1 MIKLFPL
8 LEVRVNNPTIFFKLK
23 LTNELDEFGVSSVD
37 ITVRHW
43 GIIEGGWID
52 EYLNIPTNNNNGEDK
67 DFEKHLIQ
75 YNIPYNKLSNHYS
88 TIFKVDKKLS
98 ITS

>member
-1 MIKLFPL
+1 MIKLIPL
-8 LEVRVNNPTIFFKLK
+8 LEIRIINPTIFFKLK
-23 LTNELDEFGVSSVD
+23 LTDELDEFGVSSVD
-37 ITVRHW
+37 ITVKSW

-52 EYLNIPTNNNNGEDK
+52 QDLNIPINNNNGEDL

-75 YNIPYNKLSNHYS
+75 YNIPYDKLNNHYS

-98 ITS
+98 IIT